1 MWYSYHYMLLYNRNQ
16 QGLLLS
22 SSRRSIQECTIHTD
36 LFFSCLI
43 YFSIAFP
50 SSFFFPTLCIVST
63 VYQSIL
69 KGKILTCID
78 IFLPIPF
85 SHTHTLLL
93 PVTQQFLITFSYETM
108 VQCLFEYKSD
118 WIFILKADF
127 SLLAVCILLASKA
140 FLIYIGL
147 ILWEGLENTAVERK
161 EKKTLM
167 LICLLLLP
175 MLK

>member
-1 MWYSYHYMLLYNRNQ
+1 
-16 QGLLLS
+16 
-22 SSRRSIQECTIHTD
+22 
-36 LFFSCLI
+36 
-43 YFSIAFP
+43 
-50 SSFFFPTLCIVST
+50 
-63 VYQSIL
+63 
-69 KGKILTCID
+69 
-78 IFLPIPF
+78 
-85 SHTHTLLL
+85 
-93 PVTQQFLITFSYETM
+93 M